1 MKATIVLIVLLAAAM
16 GALATQPATPAGV
29 TAAASSVHG
38 FEPVWMM
45 LSGATLLA
53 LASVVRRFLP

>member
-16 GALATQPATPAGV
+16 GALAAQPATPVA
-29 TAAASSVHG
+29 TAAALSTHG
-38 FEPVWMM
+38 TEPVWMM

-53 LASVVRRFLP
+53 LASVVRRFVP

>member
-16 GALATQPATPAGV
+16 GALAAQPATPA
-29 TAAASSVHG
+29 AAAAALSTHG
-38 FEPVWMM
+38 YEPVWMM

-53 LASVVRRFLP
+53 LASVVRRFVP

>member
-16 GALATQPATPAGV
+16 GALAAQPATTAGV

-45 LSGATLLA
+45 LSGATLIV
-53 LASVVRRFLP
+53 LASVVRRLVP

>member
-16 GALATQPATPAGV
+16 GALAVQPVSP
-29 TAAASSVHG
+29 AAAAAALSTHG
-38 FEPVWMM
+38 TEPAWMM

-53 LASVVRRFLP
+53 LASVVRRFVP